1 MKMPMAFKVEEAA
14 AELNISRAKMFELLK
29 TNEVESIKI
38 GRSRRIPAA
47 ALVAYI
53 ERLRVVQGAVAEPG
67 GEQRDLLGALL
78 RGGDHAA

>member
-1 MKMPMAFKVEEAA
+1 MPPDYRAEPGWQDAHAQLLDDSGDSDTRMVRAVVAA
-14 AELNISRAKMFELLK
+14 VDLFH
-29 TNEVESIKI
+29 
-38 GRSRRIPAA
+38 
-47 ALVAYI
+47 I